1 MMQPVYFSKCE
12 CRHCAGHIEFPA
24 QAGGET
30 VACPHC
36 GQPTELP
43 AAAKAGKK
51 FLLVGVIAMAIVVAA
66 AAAMIFLKKSAMVS
80 APEKNIPSAT
90 NAPDARSAA
99 ETMTNGFSVSEFK
112 LEKTPGSSLVYVT
125 GTARNL
131 TAQQRFGVR
140 IVFGLLDT
148 NQNATGTASDYR
160 PVLEANGK
168 WNFKALVLDSKAVA
182 ARLDTV
188 REEK

>member
-1 MMQPVYFSKCE
+1 MPPVYFSKCE
-12 CRHCAGHIEFPA
+12 CRHCAGHIEFPV

-43 AAAKAGKK
+43 TAAKAGKN
-51 FLLVGVIAMAIVVAA
+51 FLLVSVIALAIVIAA
-66 AAAMIFLKKSAMVS
+66 TAGMIFLKKSAMNS
-80 APEKNIPSAT
+80 APGKNISSTT
-90 NAPDARSAA
+90 NAPVARPAE
-99 ETMTNGFSVSEFK
+99 ETMTNGFGVSEFK

-148 NQNATGTASDYR
+148 NQIATGTAADYR
-160 PVLEANGK
+160 PVLEANGR
-168 WNFKALVLDSKAVA
+168 WNFKALVLESKAAA
-182 ARLDTV
+182 ARLDSV

>member
-1 MMQPVYFSKCE
+1 M
-12 CRHCAGHIEFPA
+12 
-24 QAGGET
+24 
-30 VACPHC
+30 
-36 GQPTELP
+36 
-43 AAAKAGKK
+43 
-51 FLLVGVIAMAIVVAA
+51 LVIGAIALAVIVAA
-66 AAAMIFLKKSAMVS
+66 TAAMIFLKKSAMVS
-80 APEKNIPSAT
+80 APEKNIASAT
-90 NAPDARSAA
+90 NAPAARPA
-99 ETMTNGFSVSEFK
+99 ETMTNGFAVFEFK

-140 IVFGLLDT
+140 IIFGLLDT
-148 NQNATGTASDYR
+148 NQTASGTASDYR

>member
-1 MMQPVYFSKCE
+1 MQPVHFSKCE

-24 QAGGET
+24 PAGGQT
-30 VACPHC
+30 VTCPHC

-43 AAAKAGKK
+43 AVARTEKK
-51 FLLVGVIAMAIVVAA
+51 FLLISVIALTVVIAAIAGMV
-66 AAAMIFLKKSAMVS
+66 FLKKSVVS
-80 APEKNIPSAT
+80 SATGKIIPPVT
-90 NAPDARSAA
+90 NAPAA
-99 ETMTNGFSVSEFK
+99 QPTEAATMNNFSISEFK

-140 IVFGLLDT
+140 IVFSLLDT
-148 NQNATGTASDYR
+148 NQTAVGTASDYR
-160 PVLEANGK
+160 PVLEANVK
-168 WNFKALVLDSKAVA
+168 WNFKALVMESKAAA
-182 ARLDTV
+182 ARLDSV